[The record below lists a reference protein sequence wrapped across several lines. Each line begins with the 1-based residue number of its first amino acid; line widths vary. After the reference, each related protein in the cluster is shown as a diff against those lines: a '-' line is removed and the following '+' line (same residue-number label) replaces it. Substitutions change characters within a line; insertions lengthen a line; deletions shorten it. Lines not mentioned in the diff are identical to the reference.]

1 MGIQSFFKQR
11 RPRQFDHKPIYWD
24 ARREELDKRIARI
37 RAELI
42 ASGEIEDTQ
51 SSAEESKVAR
61 AEEQDAAMKE
71 RIRIGL
77 RQGTEHLQKQYD
89 RGITSYDRVQRIL
102 RLILMLLVLVAIS
115 WLMYRGTFDF
125 FI

>member
-1 MGIQSFFKQR
+1 M
-11 RPRQFDHKPIYWD
+11 
-24 ARREELDKRIARI
+24 
-37 RAELI
+37 
-42 ASGEIEDTQ
+42 
-51 SSAEESKVAR
+51 AR